1 MKLIKITTMAMATLL
16 VMLATSL
23 PALAQRYSEREIF
36 QLGRRNGY
44 DYGMRDGRSDRQEGR
59 RYDPKRNRAYKDGK
73 WGYREEY
80 RHDGNYRDGF
90 RDGFLAGY
98 DAAYNGRGGRGNR
111 RDDDWDRRD
120 RRDDDWDRRDRRD
133 RDDDWNRGRGNGNG
147 GGRRNN
153 RPWWDILT
161 PRP

>member
-1 MKLIKITTMAMATLL
+1 MKVIKIATMAMATLL

-44 DYGMRDGRSDRQEGR
+44 DYGLRDGRSDRQDGR

-80 RHDGNYRDGF
+80 RHDGTYRDGF

-98 DAAYNGRGGRGNR
+98 DAAFNGRIAGGYAADSCRKSGN
-111 RDDDWDRRD
+111 
-120 RRDDDWDRRDRRD
+120 
-133 RDDDWNRGRGNGNG
+133 
-147 GGRRNN
+147 
-153 RPWWDILT
+153 
-161 PRP
+161 